1 MGGKLKRIFQ
11 EIGKNSILTMYIHL
25 PVRDLIM
32 KKYFGEN
39 YSVIVYVVMTL
50 VIVEIFKYGIMVLK
64 KHFWRKKQ

>member
-1 MGGKLKRIFQ
+1 
-11 EIGKNSILTMYIHL
+11 MYIHL